1 MPYKDRQAKNAAQQR
16 YRARKAAKRKPP
28 APVLAEVDADRGAAV
43 CEWAESVL
51 KVPTGPLRGQPFRIA
66 PWQRDYLLA
75 ALAAGIREAG
85 LSVAR
90 KNGKSGLIAALLLA
104 HLAGPLNS
112 PMWRGIVVSLTGSLA
127 GELRDAI
134 EQTAEASGLAPCLTV
149 KRSPPPGSIEGLN
162 GARLTILA
170 SDKATGH
177 ALGADLAV
185 IDEAGL
191 IPEAQRDLWG
201 AVLSSVSGRD
211 GRLLC
216 ISIQGDGPMFREMR
230 DRTGDPAV
238 VWHGYAAPDD
248 CALDDVTAWAAANPG
263 LADGIKSLGYMR
275 DASRKAIAVPADAA
289 SFRAYD
295 LNQPRSPSTEMIC
308 SVTDWR
314 ACERAADDLPE
325 RAGPAVVGFD
335 IGGSASLTALAA
347 YWPETGRLEAWAAC
361 GDTPPLLDRSR
372 ADGLGDVYCRMEERG
387 ELRTYPGRVTPAGE
401 FLLDCADRLN
411 GVKVVAAG
419 ADRYRRA
426 EVEDAWTA
434 AGLRW
439 PIEWRGQGAS
449 ASADGSHD
457 VRAFQ
462 RAVLRQRIATAESL
476 LLRSA
481 ISESMIRR
489 DPGGNPALDKRRQNG
504 RIDALSAAVIAAGLG
519 EIEANKPPRRGYLG
533 LAG

>member
-1 MPYKDRQAKNAAQQR
+1 MPYKDRQRHNAKQR
-16 YRARKAAKRKPP
+16 EYRAKRKAARQP
-28 APVLAEVDADRGAAV
+28 APPLLAGPDANAGQVVAD
-43 CEWAESVL
+43 WAEDVL

-66 PWQRDYLLA
+66 SWQRDFLSA
-75 ALAAGIREAG
+75 ALGPGIREAG

-104 HLAGPLNS
+104 YLAGPLNA
-112 PMWRGIVVSLTGSLA
+112 PLWRGIVVSLTGALA

-134 EQTAEASGLAPCLTV
+134 EQTAEVSGLSPLLTV
-149 KRSPPPGSIEGLN
+149 KRSPPPGSIEGLS

-185 IDEAGL
+185 IDEAEL
-191 IPEAQRDLWG
+191 IQESQRDLWA

-216 ISIQGDGPMFREMR
+216 ISIQGDGPMFREQAER
-230 DRTGDPAV
+230 AADPSV
-238 VWHGYAAPDD
+238 VWHSYAAPDD
-248 CALDDVTAWAAANPG
+248 CALDDEDAWAAANPG
-263 LADGIKSLGYMR
+263 LAGGIKSLAYMQ
-275 DASRKAIAVPADAA
+275 DASRKAIAIPADAA

-295 LNQPRSPSTEMIC
+295 LNQPRNPSTETVC
-308 SVTDWR
+308 SAADWR
-314 ACERAADDLPE
+314 ACERSADDLPQ
-325 RAGPAVVGFD
+325 RSGPAVVGFD

-347 YWPETGRLEAWAAC
+347 FWPDTGRLEAWAAC
-361 GDTPPLLDRSR
+361 GDTPPLLERSR
-372 ADGLGDVYCRMEERG
+372 ADGLGDVYCRMQDRG
-387 ELRTYPGRVTPAGE
+387 ELRTYSGRVTPAAD
-401 FLLDCADRLN
+401 FLADCAERLR

-426 EVEDAWTA
+426 EVEDALNA

-439 PIEWRGQGAS
+439 PMQWRGQGAS
-449 ASADGSHD
+449 ATADGSHD
-457 VRAFQ
+457 IRALQ
-462 RAVLRQRIATAESL
+462 RLILGQRLAVEESL

-481 ISESMIRR
+481 VNESVIRR
-489 DPGGNPALDKRRQNG
+489 DAAGNPALDKRRVNG

-519 EIEANKPPRRGYLG
+519 EIEAGRPKRRGYLG
-533 LAG
+533 AV